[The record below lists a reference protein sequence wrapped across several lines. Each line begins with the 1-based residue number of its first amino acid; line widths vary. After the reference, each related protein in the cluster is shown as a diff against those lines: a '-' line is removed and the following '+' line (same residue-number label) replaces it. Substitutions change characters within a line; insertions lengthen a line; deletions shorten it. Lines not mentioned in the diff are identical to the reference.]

1 MNASNRC
8 KKVEFMPESITSE
21 NLLDNLSTA
30 ILVLD
35 GKLNVQYA
43 NHAAQ
48 AVFERSLNLLIGCSV
63 NQFIASSSLDF
74 VRFQNSMQ
82 FGDVYS
88 DCEVTFKFTD
98 GRHIQADVSITSI
111 LENKN
116 KRLLVEI
123 RLMEQQKK
131 FSQESHQWAQQQA
144 ARELVRGLAHEIK
157 NPLGGIRG
165 AAQLLA
171 KELPSE
177 ELKEFTQVI
186 IEQSDRLTNL
196 VDRLLG
202 PNLRPSFDWYNVHQ
216 VLEKVCTLVQ
226 LDPSH
231 NIAISRDYDPSIPD
245 VYLDQDMMQQAT
257 LNIVRN
263 SVQVLSEQQ
272 EKAGEIKIVTRIE
285 RQVIIH
291 GACFPLCAKIQIID
305 NGPGIPTE
313 LKNTLFYPMVTSKQN
328 GSGLGLSISQ
338 TLIGHHRGKIE
349 VDSWPGRTEFT
360 LYIPID
366 KKDPQT

>member
-1 MNASNRC
+1 MS
-8 KKVEFMPESITSE
+8 ESVNIE

-30 ILVLD
+30 VLVLD
-35 GKLNVQYA
+35 GNLVVQYA
-43 NHAAQ
+43 NHASQ
-48 AVFERSLNLLIGCSV
+48 AVFERSLNLLIGYSF

-74 VRFQNSMQ
+74 FRFQNTMQ
-82 FGDVYS
+82 SGEVYS
-88 DCEVTFKFTD
+88 DSEVIFRFTD
-98 GRHIQADVSITSI
+98 GRHTQADVSVTSI
-111 LENKN
+111 LENQN
-116 KRLLVEI
+116 ERLLLEI
-123 RLMEQQKK
+123 GLVEQQKK
-131 FSQESHQWAQQQA
+131 ISQESHQWAQQQA

-171 KELPSE
+171 KQLPSD

-231 NIAISRDYDPSIPD
+231 NITITRDYDPSIPE

-263 SVQVLSEQQ
+263 SVQVLSDHPEIV
-272 EKAGEIKIVTRIE
+272 GEIKIVTRIE
-285 RQVIIH
+285 RQVLIH
-291 GACFPLCAKIQIID
+291 GACFPLCVKIQVID
-305 NGPGIPTE
+305 NGPGIPAE
-313 LKNTLFYPMVTSKQN
+313 LKNTLFYPMVTSKKE

-349 VDSWPGRTEFT
+349 MDSWSGRTEFT

-366 KKDPQT
+366 KKDPQI

>member
-1 MNASNRC
+1 MS
-8 KKVEFMPESITSE
+8 ESVNTE

-30 ILVLD
+30 VLVLD
-35 GKLNVQYA
+35 DKMIMRYA

-48 AVFERSLNLLIGCSV
+48 TVFERSLNLLVGCSFH
-63 NQFIASSSLDF
+63 QFIASSSLDF
-74 VRFQNSMQ
+74 ERFQNSMQ
-82 FGDVYS
+82 YGEIYS
-88 DCEVTFKFTD
+88 DSEVIFKFID
-98 GRHIQADVSITSI
+98 GRHTQADVSVTSI
-111 LENKN
+111 LEDQN

-123 RLMEQQKK
+123 RLVEQQKK
-131 FSQESHQWAQQQA
+131 ISQENHQWAQQQA

-171 KELPSE
+171 KQLPSD

-202 PNLRPSFDWYNVHQ
+202 PNLRPNFDWHNVHQ
-216 VLEKVCTLVQ
+216 VLDKVCTLVQ

-245 VYLDQDMMQQAT
+245 LYLDQDMMQQAT

-263 SVQVLSEQQ
+263 SVQVLSEHN
-272 EKAGEIKIVTRIE
+272 EIAGQINVVTRIE

-291 GACFPLCAKIQIID
+291 GACFPLCVKVQIID
-305 NGPGIPTE
+305 NGPGIPAE
-313 LKNTLFYPMVTSKQN
+313 LKNTLFYPMVTSKKEGN
-328 GSGLGLSISQ
+328 GLGLSISQ

-360 LYIPID
+360 LYLPID
-366 KKDPQT
+366 KKEPQA

>member
-1 MNASNRC
+1 M
-8 KKVEFMPESITSE
+8 KVEFMSESITTT

-30 ILVLD
+30 VVVLNSE
-35 GKLNVQYA
+35 LIVQYA

-48 AVFERSLNLLIGCSV
+48 DVFERSLNLLIGCSL

-74 VRFQNSMQ
+74 ERFQNSMEP
-82 FGDVYS
+82 GVVYS
-88 DCEVTFKFTD
+88 GSEVTFKFTD
-98 GRHIQADVSITSI
+98 GRHTRVDVSITSI
-111 LENKN
+111 LDNQ
-116 KRLLVEI
+116 LLVEI
-123 RLMEQQKK
+123 RLVEQQKK
-131 FSQESHQWAQQQA
+131 ISQENRQWAQQQA
-144 ARELVRGLAHEIK
+144 ASELVRGLAHEIK

-171 KELPSE
+171 KQLHSDELE
-177 ELKEFTQVI
+177 EFTQVI

-202 PNLRPSFDWYNVHQ
+202 PNLRPSFGWYNVHQ
-216 VLEKVCTLVQ
+216 VLEKVCTLVR

-231 NIAISRDYDPSIPD
+231 NIAITRDYDPSIPD

-272 EKAGEIKIVTRIE
+272 NVVGKIQIITRIE

-291 GACFPLCAKIQIID
+291 GACFPLCVKIQIID
-305 NGPGIPTE
+305 NGPGIPVE
-313 LKNTLFYPMVTSKQN
+313 LKNTLFYPMVTSKKEGN
-328 GSGLGLSISQ
+328 GLGLSISQ

-349 VDSWPGRTEFT
+349 VDSWPGRTEFI

-366 KKDPQT
+366 KKDP

>member
-1 MNASNRC
+1 MS
-8 KKVEFMPESITSE
+8 ESVTSE
-21 NLLDNLSTA
+21 NLLNNLSTA
-30 ILVLD
+30 VFVLD
-35 GKLNVQYA
+35 AKLIVQYA

-48 AVFERSLNLLIGCSV
+48 AVFERSLNLLVGCSF
-63 NQFIASSSLDF
+63 NQFIAYSSLDF
-74 VRFQNSMQ
+74 VRFKNAMQ
-82 FGDVYS
+82 LGEVYS
-88 DCEVTFKFTD
+88 DSEVTFKFTD
-98 GRHIQADVSITSI
+98 GRHTHADVSITGI
-111 LENKN
+111 LENQE

-123 RLMEQQKK
+123 RLVEQQKK
-131 FSQESHQWAQQQA
+131 ISQENHQWAQQQA

-171 KELPSE
+171 KQLPSD

-202 PNLRPSFDWYNVHQ
+202 PNQRPSFDYHNVHQ
-216 VLEKVCTLVQ
+216 VLEKVCTLVR
-226 LDPSH
+226 LDLSH
-231 NIAISRDYDPSIPD
+231 AIVITRDYDPSIPD
-245 VYLDQDMMQQAT
+245 VYLDQDMLQQAT

-263 SVQVLSEQQ
+263 SVQVLSEHP
-272 EKAGEIKIVTRIE
+272 EIIGEIKVVTRIE

-291 GACFPLCAKIQIID
+291 GACFPLCVKIQIID

-313 LKNTLFYPMVTSKQN
+313 LKNTLFYPMVTSKQQ

-366 KKDPQT
+366 KKDHRK

>member
-1 MNASNRC
+1 MS
-8 KKVEFMPESITSE
+8 ESATTE
-21 NLLDNLSTA
+21 NLLDNLSNA
-30 ILVLD
+30 VLVLD
-35 GKLNVQYA
+35 NELIVQYA

-48 AVFERSLNLLIGCSV
+48 AVFERSLNLLIGCSF
-63 NQFIASSSLDF
+63 NQFIATSSLDF
-74 VRFQNSMQ
+74 DRFVNSMQ
-82 FGDVYS
+82 FGEVYS
-88 DCEVTFKFTD
+88 DSEVIFKFID
-98 GRHIQADVSITSI
+98 GRHTQADVSVTSI
-111 LENKN
+111 LDNQD
-116 KRLLVEI
+116 KRLLIEI
-123 RLMEQQKK
+123 RLVEQQKK
-131 FSQESHQWAQQQA
+131 ISQENNQWAQQQA

-171 KELPSE
+171 KQLPSA
-177 ELKEFTQVI
+177 ELKEFTQII

-202 PNLRPSFDWYNVHQ
+202 PNQRPNFDWYNVHQ
-216 VLEKVCTLVQ
+216 VLDKVCNLVR

-231 NIAISRDYDPSIPD
+231 NIAIKRDYDPSIPD

-263 SVQVLSEQQ
+263 SVQVLSEHQ
-272 EKAGEIKIVTRIE
+272 ETTVGEIEVVTRIE

-291 GACFPLCAKIQIID
+291 GVCFPLCVKIQIID
-305 NGPGIPTE
+305 NGPGIPSE
-313 LKNTLFYPMVTSKQN
+313 LKNTLFYPMVTSKKE

-360 LYIPID
+360 LYLPIE

>member
-1 MNASNRC
+1 MS
-8 KKVEFMPESITSE
+8 ESTATE

-30 ILVLD
+30 VLVLD
-35 GKLNVQYA
+35 GMLVVQYA

-48 AVFERSLNLLIGCSV
+48 TVFERSLNLLIGCSL
-63 NQFIASSSLDF
+63 NQFLASSSLDF

-82 FGDVYS
+82 LGEVYS
-88 DCEVTFKFTD
+88 DSEVTFRFTD
-98 GRHIQADVSITSI
+98 GRHTQADVSVTSI
-111 LENKN
+111 LENQE

-123 RLMEQQKK
+123 RLVVQQKK
-131 FSQESHQWAQQQA
+131 ISQENHQWAQQRA

-171 KELPSE
+171 KQLPSE

-202 PNLRPSFDWYNVHQ
+202 PNLRPNFDWHNVHQ
-216 VLEKVCTLVQ
+216 VLEKICTLVQ
-226 LDPSH
+226 LEPSH
-231 NIAISRDYDPSIPD
+231 NITITRDYDPSIPD
-245 VYLDQDMMQQAT
+245 VYLDQDMLQQAT

-263 SVQVLSEQQ
+263 SVQVLSEHP
-272 EKAGEIKIVTRIE
+272 EIEGEIKIVTRIG

-291 GACFPLCAKIQIID
+291 GACFPLCVKIQVVD

-313 LKNTLFYPMVTSKQN
+313 LKNTLFYPMVTSKKE

>member
-1 MNASNRC
+1 MSALN
-8 KKVEFMPESITSE
+8 VEFMSESVTTE

-30 ILVLD
+30 VLVLD
-35 GKLNVQYA
+35 DSMTVIYG

-48 AVFERSLNLLIGCSV
+48 AVFERSLNLLIGCSF
-63 NQFIASSSLDF
+63 NHFIASSSLDF
-74 VRFQNSMQ
+74 DRLQNSMQ
-82 FGDVYS
+82 FGEVYS
-88 DCEVTFKFTD
+88 DSEVIFKLID
-98 GRHIQADVSITSI
+98 GRHTQADVSVTCI
-111 LENKN
+111 LENQD

-123 RLMEQQKK
+123 RLVEQQKK
-131 FSQESHQWAQQQA
+131 ISQENQQWAQQQA

-171 KELPSE
+171 KQLPTD

-186 IEQSDRLTNL
+186 IDQSDRLTNL

-202 PNLRPSFDWYNVHQ
+202 PNLRPSFNWYNVHQ

-231 NIAISRDYDPSIPD
+231 NITISRDYDPSIPD

-263 SVQVLSEQQ
+263 SVQVLSEHQ
-272 EKAGEIKIVTRIE
+272 EIVGEIKVVTRIE
-285 RQVIIH
+285 RKVIIH
-291 GACFPLCAKIQIID
+291 GAYFPLCVKIQIID

-313 LKNTLFYPMVTSKQN
+313 LKNTLFYPMVTSKQE

-338 TLIGHHRGKIE
+338 TLVGHHRGKIE

-360 LYIPID
+360 LYLPID